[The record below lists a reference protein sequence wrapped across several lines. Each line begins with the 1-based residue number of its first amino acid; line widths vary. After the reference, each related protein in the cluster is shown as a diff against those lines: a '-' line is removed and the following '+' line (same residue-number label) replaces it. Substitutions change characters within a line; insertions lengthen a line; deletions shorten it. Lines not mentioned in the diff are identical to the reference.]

1 VSGSEHDGHTPDRHE
16 DVESVADHVADPSV
30 PSEPV
35 ADPDQRDARE
45 ARMPRTEPDDAL
57 TSTPDDGL
65 STGAA
70 RWIAVVGSVVS
81 ILIIVA
87 LVIAAAA

>member
-1 VSGSEHDGHTPDRHE
+1 MPSTQPDE
-16 DVESVADHVADPSV
+16 E
-30 PSEPV
+30 
-35 ADPDQRDARE
+35 
-45 ARMPRTEPDDAL
+45 L
-57 TSTPDDGL
+57 GSTPDDGL

-87 LVIAAAA
+87 LVVAAAT